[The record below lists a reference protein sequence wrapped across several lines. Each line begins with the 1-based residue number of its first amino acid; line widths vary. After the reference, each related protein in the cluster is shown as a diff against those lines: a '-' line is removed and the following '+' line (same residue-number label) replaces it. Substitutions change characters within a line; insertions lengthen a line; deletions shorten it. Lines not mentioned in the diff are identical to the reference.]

1 MLIEMNRYSIKTSLQ
16 NHLGEA
22 AAWAASG
29 TQSGVLAIMP
39 AQGQVGNPRLSR
51 QEQGSPAADFIFCQL
66 SCQESAAE
74 CLENVIV
81 S

>member
-1 MLIEMNRYSIKTSLQ
+1 MLIEMNRYYIKTSLQ

-29 TQSGVLAIMP
+29 TQTGVSVIMS
-39 AQGQVGNPRLSR
+39 AQGQVGSPRLSW
-51 QEQGSPAADFIFCQL
+51 QKQGSTPADFVFCQL

-74 CLENVIV
+74 ALENVIV